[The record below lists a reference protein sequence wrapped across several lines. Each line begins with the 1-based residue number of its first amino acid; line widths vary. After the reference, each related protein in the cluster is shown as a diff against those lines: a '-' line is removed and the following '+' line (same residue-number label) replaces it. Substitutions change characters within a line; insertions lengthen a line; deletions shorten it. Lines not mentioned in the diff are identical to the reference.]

1 MIYNSASIWGR
12 LLNKRGM
19 TSHNSYS
26 KKTFIPKHKKGNVLV
41 VLTLLLSSLSSCK
54 VLTKIL
60 KKKNVHKAENNFLV
74 NY

>member
-19 TSHNSYS
+19 TSHNSHS
-26 KKTFIPKHKKGNVLV
+26 KNAFIPKHKKGNVLV

-60 KKKNVHKAENNFLV
+60 KKNVHKAENNFLV
-74 NY
+74 NH